1 MTLNLAMFAHQYS
14 VSYLS
19 LLSLEQGWMRL
30 HNHTRFVALV
40 CPFFRT
46 WVNDYLYY
54 MLKAQAIY
62 ILVQTPLHLLN
73 LQIWKQFYTCKCSHF
88 PNNST
93 QHIPCRY
100 RSPARVRFIMEER
113 KAHSR
118 WSCCEASTGSH
129 SSRTKGHVQM
139 AQLGFSGVLYYRCNI
154 AACWLHCPV
163 GTTTSVAAFLPRYQF

>member
-62 ILVQTPLHLLN
+62 IGPNSITSSKFANMKTVLHL
-73 LQIWKQFYTCKCSHF
+73 
-88 PNNST
+88 
-93 QHIPCRY
+93 
-100 RSPARVRFIMEER
+100 
-113 KAHSR
+113 
-118 WSCCEASTGSH
+118 
-129 SSRTKGHVQM
+129 
-139 AQLGFSGVLYYRCNI
+139 
-154 AACWLHCPV
+154 
-163 GTTTSVAAFLPRYQF
+163 